1 MGSRITGDNY
11 RDYKKYLEIQ
21 KMNSRSNNIFG
32 NDNTNNII
40 NNNNLINN
48 GNINNRNGN
57 RTGENQI
64 NQNNNPMNITANST
78 NSRVPF
84 VYIPMNRPPS
94 SDLTKKN
101 NINFEEE
108 NKLVYQN
115 NNNSKT
121 LNPNLNYIE
130 NLDEN
135 KKPFMDENNGGN
147 NIRNNLGN
155 NLGSNVSNN
164 QILNEINNLKMIL
177 SRTMKNQTEAQ
188 NKIMEY
194 DKIINEQENI
204 IRLNNLKLNEHD
216 NKLTEIL
223 LSFNNY
229 LQLNEKTSMI
239 INDAQ
244 KKMDNFVKGSDFI
257 DLKSS
262 VYNLNKENENKINE
276 LNSLCGDLENKLTEM
291 RKENESYQKFTLEK
305 MKQIQKDS
313 METRLQQQNELIK
326 MEDAKDNRINAQL
339 SQLKN
344 LISINDKNIKEEQE
358 YRKTMINDLRNE
370 TLNIFAEK
378 DDQLSK
384 LERNQLETEKN
395 LISLNKDYIQSFNE
409 LINKN
414 NEKYNYEL
422 KSIRS
427 LIEAGLTKVDI
438 KMEKDLKTYEENL
451 TILKSNILEQ
461 KTNIANLD
469 TFLKESIND
478 IENKME
484 LSKGTNNDYFNK
496 FDLLSNSFKQFMEES
511 LNIINTKTKEV
522 DDNLKKLIGEEINK
536 LDDKFRKNSEQ
547 SEKHFNDI
555 DEKIIEIK
563 EQLINIIKE
572 GKFDDIKNIKGNGND
587 INISNSPNKILIQE
601 FVQKICDENIEALK
615 VTFNGYQ
622 QELLN
627 NMNVKNEETKAKFAL
642 EQKDNM
648 NKLEEIFSKKVDDI
662 HIKLMNDIK
671 EKEDIKDGKVQEY
684 IVESELRITKKYDD
698 IIRNIKEDLESLTIK
713 IGLGP

>member
-1 MGSRITGDNY
+1 
-11 RDYKKYLEIQ
+11 
-21 KMNSRSNNIFG
+21 
-32 NDNTNNII
+32 
-40 NNNNLINN
+40 
-48 GNINNRNGN
+48 
-57 RTGENQI
+57 
-64 NQNNNPMNITANST
+64 
-78 NSRVPF
+78 
-84 VYIPMNRPPS
+84 
-94 SDLTKKN
+94 
-101 NINFEEE
+101 
-108 NKLVYQN
+108 
-115 NNNSKT
+115 
-121 LNPNLNYIE
+121 
-130 NLDEN
+130 
-135 KKPFMDENNGGN
+135 
-147 NIRNNLGN
+147 
-155 NLGSNVSNN
+155 
-164 QILNEINNLKMIL
+164 
-177 SRTMKNQTEAQ
+177 
-188 NKIMEY
+188 
-194 DKIINEQENI
+194 
-204 IRLNNLKLNEHD
+204 
-216 NKLTEIL
+216 
-223 LSFNNY
+223 
-229 LQLNEKTSMI
+229 
-239 INDAQ
+239 
-244 KKMDNFVKGSDFI
+244 
-257 DLKSS
+257 
-262 VYNLNKENENKINE
+262 
-276 LNSLCGDLENKLTEM
+276 
-291 RKENESYQKFTLEK
+291 
-305 MKQIQKDS
+305 
-313 METRLQQQNELIK
+313 
-326 MEDAKDNRINAQL
+326 
-339 SQLKN
+339 
-344 LISINDKNIKEEQE
+344 
-358 YRKTMINDLRNE
+358 MINDLRNE

-601 FVQKICDENIEALK
+601 FVQKICDENIENLK
-615 VTFNGYQ
+615 KIFNEYQ

-627 NMNVKNEETKAKFAL
+627 NMNVKNEETKSKFAL

-684 IVESELRITKKYDD
+684 IVESELRITKKYDE

>member
-1 MGSRITGDNY
+1 MSSKITGDDY

-21 KMNSRSNNIFG
+21 KMNSRTNNIFE
-32 NDNTNNII
+32 NNNTNNLI
-40 NNNNLINN
+40 NNNVANLINN
-48 GNINNRNGN
+48 GNMNNRNGI
-57 RTGENQI
+57 RTNENQT
-64 NQNNNPMNITANST
+64 NQNNPMNITTNST

-94 SDLTKKN
+94 SDLIKKN
-101 NINFEEE
+101 NINMEEE
-108 NKLVYQN
+108 NKIYQN
-115 NNNSKT
+115 NNGNNNNKT
-121 LNPNLNYIE
+121 LNPNLNYIDD
-130 NLDEN
+130 LDEN
-135 KKPFMDENNGGN
+135 KKALIDE
-147 NIRNNLGN
+147 NNLGN
-155 NLGSNVSNN
+155 VSSN

-177 SRTMKNQTEAQ
+177 TRTMKNQTETQ

-239 INDAQ
+239 INDSQ
-244 KKMDNFVKGSDFI
+244 KKMDNFVKGTDFI
-257 DLKSS
+257 DFKSTM
-262 VYNLNKENENKINE
+262 YTLNKENENKINE
-276 LNSLCGDLENKLTEM
+276 LTTLCGDLDNRMTEM
-291 RKENESYQKFTLEK
+291 GKENEGYQKFTLEK

-326 MEDAKDNRINAQL
+326 MEDAKDNRINAQF

-358 YRKTMINDLRNE
+358 FRKTMINDLRNE
-370 TLNIFAEK
+370 ILNIFAEK

-469 TFLKESIND
+469 TFIKESIND

-484 LSKGTNNDYFNK
+484 LAKGTSNDYFSK
-496 FDLLSNSFKQFMEES
+496 FDLLSSSFKQFMEES

-522 DDNLKKLIGEEINK
+522 NDNLNK
-536 LDDKFRKNSEQ
+536 LLNEEVQKLEDKFKTNADQ
-547 SEKHFNDI
+547 NEKHFNDI
-555 DEKIIEIK
+555 DEKVIEMK
-563 EQLINIIKE
+563 EQLITIIKA
-572 GKFDDIKNIKGNGND
+572 GKFDDFKNITNGNVND
-587 INISNSPNKILIQE
+587 INIKNSPNKILIQE
-601 FVQKICDENIEALK
+601 FVQKICDENIQTLK
-615 VTFNGYQ
+615 VTFNEYE

-627 NMNVKNEETKAKFAL
+627 NMNTKNEEIKAKFSL

-648 NKLEEIFSKKVDDI
+648 KKIEDIFGKRIDEVNEKI
-662 HIKLMNDIK
+662 MKDIK
-671 EKEDIKDGKVQEY
+671 EKEEIRDGKVQEY
-684 IVESELRITKKYDD
+684 IVESELRITKKYDN
-698 IIRNIKEDLESLTIK
+698 IIKSIQEDLESITIK

>member
-1 MGSRITGDNY
+1 MSSKITGDDY

-21 KMNSRSNNIFG
+21 KMNSR
-32 NDNTNNII
+32 TNNLI
-40 NNNNLINN
+40 NNNVANLINN
-48 GNINNRNGN
+48 GNMNNRNGI
-57 RTGENQI
+57 RTNENQT
-64 NQNNNPMNITANST
+64 NQNNPMNITTNST

-94 SDLTKKN
+94 SDLIKKN
-101 NINFEEE
+101 NINMEEE
-108 NKLVYQN
+108 NKIYQN
-115 NNNSKT
+115 NNGNNNNNKT
-121 LNPNLNYIE
+121 LNPNLNYIDD
-130 NLDEN
+130 LDEN
-135 KKPFMDENNGGN
+135 KKALIDE
-147 NIRNNLGN
+147 NNLGN
-155 NLGSNVSNN
+155 VSSN

-177 SRTMKNQTEAQ
+177 TRTMKNQTETQ

-239 INDAQ
+239 INDSQ
-244 KKMDNFVKGSDFI
+244 KKMDNFVKGTDFI
-257 DLKSS
+257 DFKSTM
-262 VYNLNKENENKINE
+262 YTLNKENENKINE
-276 LNSLCGDLENKLTEM
+276 LTTLCGDLDNRMTEM
-291 RKENESYQKFTLEK
+291 GKENEVYQKFTLEK

-326 MEDAKDNRINAQL
+326 MEDTKDNRINAQF

-358 YRKTMINDLRNE
+358 FRKTMINDLRNE
-370 TLNIFAEK
+370 ILNIFAEK

-469 TFLKESIND
+469 TFIKESIND

-484 LSKGTNNDYFNK
+484 LAKGTSNDYFSK
-496 FDLLSNSFKQFMEES
+496 FDLLSSSFKQFMEES

-522 DDNLKKLIGEEINK
+522 NDNLNKLLNEEVQK
-536 LDDKFRKNSEQ
+536 LDDKFKTNADQ
-547 SEKHFNDI
+547 NEKHFNDI
-555 DEKIIEIK
+555 DEKVIEMK
-563 EQLINIIKE
+563 EQLITIIKA
-572 GKFDDIKNIKGNGND
+572 GKFDDFKNITNGNVND
-587 INISNSPNKILIQE
+587 INIKNSPNKILIQE
-601 FVQKICDENIEALK
+601 FVQKICDENIQTLK
-615 VTFNGYQ
+615 VTFNEYE

-627 NMNVKNEETKAKFAL
+627 NMNTKNEEIKAKFSL

-648 NKLEEIFSKKVDDI
+648 KKIEDIFGKRIDEVNEKI
-662 HIKLMNDIK
+662 MKDIK
-671 EKEDIKDGKVQEY
+671 EKEEIRDGKVQEY
-684 IVESELRITKKYDD
+684 IVESELRITKKYDN
-698 IIRNIKEDLESLTIK
+698 IIKSIQEDLESITIK

>member
-1 MGSRITGDNY
+1 MSSKITGDDY

-21 KMNSRSNNIFG
+21 KMNSRTNNIFG
-32 NDNTNNII
+32 NNNTNNLI
-40 NNNNLINN
+40 NNNVANLINN
-48 GNINNRNGN
+48 GNMNNRNGI
-57 RTGENQI
+57 RTNENQT
-64 NQNNNPMNITANST
+64 NQNNPMNITTNST

-94 SDLTKKN
+94 SDLIKKN
-101 NINFEEE
+101 NINMEEE
-108 NKLVYQN
+108 NKIYQN
-115 NNNSKT
+115 NNGNNNNNKT
-121 LNPNLNYIE
+121 LNPNLNYIDD
-130 NLDEN
+130 LDEN
-135 KKPFMDENNGGN
+135 KKALIDE
-147 NIRNNLGN
+147 NNLGN
-155 NLGSNVSNN
+155 VSSN

-177 SRTMKNQTEAQ
+177 TRTMKNQTETQ

-239 INDAQ
+239 INDSQ
-244 KKMDNFVKGSDFI
+244 KKMDNFVKGTDFI
-257 DLKSS
+257 DFKSTM
-262 VYNLNKENENKINE
+262 YTLNKENENKINE
-276 LNSLCGDLENKLTEM
+276 LTTLCGDLDNRMTEM
-291 RKENESYQKFTLEK
+291 GKENEGYQKFILEK

-326 MEDAKDNRINAQL
+326 MEDAKDNRINAQF

-358 YRKTMINDLRNE
+358 FRKTMINDLRNE
-370 TLNIFAEK
+370 ILNIFAEK

-469 TFLKESIND
+469 TFIKESIND

-484 LSKGTNNDYFNK
+484 LAKGTSNDYFSK
-496 FDLLSNSFKQFMEES
+496 FDLLSSSFKQFMEES

-522 DDNLKKLIGEEINK
+522 NDNLNKLLNEEVQK
-536 LDDKFRKNSEQ
+536 LDDKFKTNADQ
-547 SEKHFNDI
+547 NEKHFNDI
-555 DEKIIEIK
+555 DEKVIEMK
-563 EQLINIIKE
+563 EQLITIIKA
-572 GKFDDIKNIKGNGND
+572 GKFDDFKNITNGNVND
-587 INISNSPNKILIQE
+587 INIKNSPNKILIQE
-601 FVQKICDENIEALK
+601 FVQKICDENIQTLK
-615 VTFNGYQ
+615 VTFNEYE

-627 NMNVKNEETKAKFAL
+627 NMNTKNEEIKAKFSL

-648 NKLEEIFSKKVDDI
+648 KKIEDIFGKRIDEVNEKI
-662 HIKLMNDIK
+662 MKDIK
-671 EKEDIKDGKVQEY
+671 EKEEIRDGKVQEY
-684 IVESELRITKKYDD
+684 IVESELRITKKYDN
-698 IIRNIKEDLESLTIK
+698 IIKSIQEDLESITIK

>member
-1 MGSRITGDNY
+1 MSSKITGDDY

-21 KMNSRSNNIFG
+21 KMNSRTNNIFG
-32 NDNTNNII
+32 NNNTNNLI
-40 NNNNLINN
+40 NNNVANLINN
-48 GNINNRNGN
+48 GNMNNRNGI
-57 RTGENQI
+57 RTNENQT
-64 NQNNNPMNITANST
+64 NQNNPMNITTNST

-94 SDLTKKN
+94 SDLIKKN
-101 NINFEEE
+101 NINMEEE
-108 NKLVYQN
+108 NKIYQN
-115 NNNSKT
+115 NNGNNNNNKT
-121 LNPNLNYIE
+121 LNPNLNYIDD
-130 NLDEN
+130 LDEN
-135 KKPFMDENNGGN
+135 KKALIDE
-147 NIRNNLGN
+147 NNLGN
-155 NLGSNVSNN
+155 VSSN

-177 SRTMKNQTEAQ
+177 TRTMKNQTETQ

-204 IRLNNLKLNEHD
+204 IRLNNLKLNEHET
-216 NKLTEIL
+216 KLTEIL

-239 INDAQ
+239 INDSQ
-244 KKMDNFVKGSDFI
+244 KKMDNFVKGTDFI
-257 DLKSS
+257 DFKSTM
-262 VYNLNKENENKINE
+262 YTLNKENENKINE
-276 LNSLCGDLENKLTEM
+276 LTTLCGDLDNRMTEM
-291 RKENESYQKFTLEK
+291 GKENEGYQKFTLEK

-326 MEDAKDNRINAQL
+326 MEDTKDNRINAQF

-358 YRKTMINDLRNE
+358 FRKTMINDLRNE
-370 TLNIFAEK
+370 ILNIFAEK

-469 TFLKESIND
+469 TFIKESIND

-484 LSKGTNNDYFNK
+484 LAKGTSNDYFSK
-496 FDLLSNSFKQFMEES
+496 FDLLSSSFKQFMEES

-522 DDNLKKLIGEEINK
+522 NDNLNKLLNEEVQK
-536 LDDKFRKNSEQ
+536 LDDKFKTNADQ
-547 SEKHFNDI
+547 NEKHFNDI
-555 DEKIIEIK
+555 DEKVIEMK
-563 EQLINIIKE
+563 EQLITIIKA
-572 GKFDDIKNIKGNGND
+572 GKFDDFKNITNGNVND
-587 INISNSPNKILIQE
+587 INIKNSPNKILIQE
-601 FVQKICDENIEALK
+601 FVQKICDENIQTLK
-615 VTFNGYQ
+615 VTFNEYE

-627 NMNVKNEETKAKFAL
+627 NMNTKNEEIKAKFSL

-648 NKLEEIFSKKVDDI
+648 KKIEDIFGKRIDEVNEKI
-662 HIKLMNDIK
+662 MKDIK
-671 EKEDIKDGKVQEY
+671 EKEEIRDGKVQEY
-684 IVESELRITKKYDD
+684 IVESELRITKKYDN
-698 IIRNIKEDLESLTIK
+698 IIKSIQEDLESITIK

>member
-1 MGSRITGDNY
+1 MSSKITGDDY

-21 KMNSRSNNIFG
+21 KMNSRTNNIFG
-32 NDNTNNII
+32 NNNTNNLI
-40 NNNNLINN
+40 NNNVANLINN
-48 GNINNRNGN
+48 GNMNNRNGI
-57 RTGENQI
+57 RTNENQT
-64 NQNNNPMNITANST
+64 NQNNPMNITTNST

-94 SDLTKKN
+94 SDLIKKN
-101 NINFEEE
+101 NINMEEE
-108 NKLVYQN
+108 NKIYQN
-115 NNNSKT
+115 NNGNNNNNKT
-121 LNPNLNYIE
+121 LNPNLNYIDD
-130 NLDEN
+130 LDEN
-135 KKPFMDENNGGN
+135 KKALIDE
-147 NIRNNLGN
+147 NNLGN
-155 NLGSNVSNN
+155 VSSN

-177 SRTMKNQTEAQ
+177 TRTMKNQTETQ

-239 INDAQ
+239 INDSQ
-244 KKMDNFVKGSDFI
+244 KKMDNFVKGTDFI
-257 DLKSS
+257 DFKSTM
-262 VYNLNKENENKINE
+262 YTLNKENENKINE
-276 LNSLCGDLENKLTEM
+276 LTTLCGYLDNRMTEM
-291 RKENESYQKFTLEK
+291 GKENEGYQKFTLEK

-326 MEDAKDNRINAQL
+326 MEDAKDNRINAQF

-358 YRKTMINDLRNE
+358 FRKTMINDLRNE
-370 TLNIFAEK
+370 ILNIFAEK

-469 TFLKESIND
+469 TFIKESIND

-484 LSKGTNNDYFNK
+484 LAKGTSNDYFSK
-496 FDLLSNSFKQFMEES
+496 FDLLSSSFKQFMEES

-522 DDNLKKLIGEEINK
+522 NDNLNKLLNEEVQK
-536 LDDKFRKNSEQ
+536 LDDKFKTNADQ
-547 SEKHFNDI
+547 NEKHFNDI
-555 DEKIIEIK
+555 DEKVIEMK
-563 EQLINIIKE
+563 EQLITIIKA
-572 GKFDDIKNIKGNGND
+572 GKFDDFKNITNGNVND
-587 INISNSPNKILIQE
+587 INIKNSPNKILIQE
-601 FVQKICDENIEALK
+601 FVQKICDENIQTLK
-615 VTFNGYQ
+615 VTFNEYE

-627 NMNVKNEETKAKFAL
+627 NMNTKNEEIKAKFSL

-648 NKLEEIFSKKVDDI
+648 KKIEDIFGKRIDEVNEKI
-662 HIKLMNDIK
+662 MKDIK
-671 EKEDIKDGKVQEY
+671 EKEEIRDGKVQEY
-684 IVESELRITKKYDD
+684 IVESELRITKKYDN
-698 IIRNIKEDLESLTIK
+698 IIKSIQEDLESITIK

>member
-1 MGSRITGDNY
+1 MSSKITGDDY

-21 KMNSRSNNIFG
+21 KMNSRTNNIFG
-32 NDNTNNII
+32 NNNTNNLI
-40 NNNNLINN
+40 NNNVANLINN
-48 GNINNRNGN
+48 GNMNNRNGI
-57 RTGENQI
+57 RTNENQT
-64 NQNNNPMNITANST
+64 NQNNPMNITTNST

-94 SDLTKKN
+94 SDLIKKN
-101 NINFEEE
+101 NINMEEE
-108 NKLVYQN
+108 NKIYQN
-115 NNNSKT
+115 NNGNNNNNKT
-121 LNPNLNYIE
+121 LNPNLNYIDD
-130 NLDEN
+130 LDEN
-135 KKPFMDENNGGN
+135 KKALIDE
-147 NIRNNLGN
+147 NNLGN
-155 NLGSNVSNN
+155 VSSN

-177 SRTMKNQTEAQ
+177 TRTMKNQTETQ

-239 INDAQ
+239 INDSQ
-244 KKMDNFVKGSDFI
+244 KKMDNFVKGTDFI
-257 DLKSS
+257 DFKSTM
-262 VYNLNKENENKINE
+262 YTLNKENENKINE
-276 LNSLCGDLENKLTEM
+276 LTTLCGDLDNRMTEM
-291 RKENESYQKFTLEK
+291 GKENEGYQKFTLEK

-326 MEDAKDNRINAQL
+326 MEDAKDNRINAQF

-358 YRKTMINDLRNE
+358 FRKTMINDLRNE
-370 TLNIFAEK
+370 ILNIFAEK

-469 TFLKESIND
+469 TFIKESIND

-484 LSKGTNNDYFNK
+484 LAKGTSNDYFSK
-496 FDLLSNSFKQFMEES
+496 FDLLSSSFKQFMEES

-522 DDNLKKLIGEEINK
+522 NDNLNKLLNEEVQK
-536 LDDKFRKNSEQ
+536 LDDKFKTNADQ
-547 SEKHFNDI
+547 NEKHFNDI
-555 DEKIIEIK
+555 DEKVIEMK
-563 EQLINIIKE
+563 EQLITIIKA
-572 GKFDDIKNIKGNGND
+572 GKFDDFKNITNGNVND
-587 INISNSPNKILIQE
+587 INIKNSPNKILIQE
-601 FVQKICDENIEALK
+601 FVQKICDENIQTLK
-615 VTFNGYQ
+615 VTFNEYE

-627 NMNVKNEETKAKFAL
+627 NMNTKNEEIKAKFSL

-648 NKLEEIFSKKVDDI
+648 KKIEDIFGKRIDEVNEKI
-662 HIKLMNDIK
+662 MKDIK
-671 EKEDIKDGKVQEY
+671 EKEEIRDGKVQEY
-684 IVESELRITKKYDD
+684 IVESELRITKKYDN
-698 IIRNIKEDLESLTIK
+698 IIKSIQEDLESITIK